1 MIPARADAAT
11 VCASGTCNTN
21 VITNEIAAAAAPSG
35 SQDLRASEDLL
46 NLCHLTYDIWMA

>member
-46 NLCHLTYDIWMA
+46 NLYHLTYDI